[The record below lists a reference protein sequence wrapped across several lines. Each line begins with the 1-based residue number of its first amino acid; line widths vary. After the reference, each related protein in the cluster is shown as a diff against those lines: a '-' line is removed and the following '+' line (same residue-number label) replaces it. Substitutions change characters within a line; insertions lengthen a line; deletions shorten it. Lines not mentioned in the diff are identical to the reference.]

1 MLNSEPQGF
10 SNLTSTPE
18 NSSASRLARALTQFA
33 PRTHFFERRFVKQDG
48 FVSQNFL
55 DFETLRHWPE
65 LWDTQMFL
73 PAHDGQGEVYFS
85 VATRIK
91 RAGTA
96 DAVGVG
102 LAAWADMDD
111 EDVQHNF
118 PIAPSS
124 VVQTSPPRRKY
135 HAYWFLDEPTSNLD
149 ILLRINRA
157 IPNADLNA
165 VDKARV
171 LRAPGFANM
180 KYVSRPTA
188 RLLRL
193 EADLRYSIDELA
205 KAFPPVVAK
214 PQKYERAHN
223 GTAPNWLGL
232 VFDAIVDSLERE
244 GFRPRSRGVDG
255 AVMALCPLHTDTNRS
270 LSLHPSRGYYCFGCQ
285 LGGRLTDLAHRLGV
299 RVAA

>member
-1 MLNSEPQGF
+1 MASNQPEGIKDHSPTSEF
-10 SNLTSTPE
+10 SPSSKLSRSLTE
-18 NSSASRLARALTQFA
+18 IA
-33 PRTHFFERRFVKQDG
+33 PDSHFFERRFVKPNG
-48 FVSQNFL
+48 FVSQKFL
-55 DFETLRHWPE
+55 DIETLRQSPE
-65 LWDTQMFL
+65 LWDTQMFS
-73 PAHDGQGEVYFS
+73 PTHDGRGEVYFS
-85 VATRIK
+85 VATRTK

-102 LAAWADMDD
+102 LAAWADMDE

-223 GTAPNWLGL
+223 GTAPNWLSL

-244 GFRPRSRGVDG
+244 GFRPRSRGVNG
-255 AVMALCPLHTDTNRS
+255 AVMALCPLHKDTNRS

-299 RVAA
+299 RVGV